1 MNGYQ
6 QPQGGIQVKDFT
18 IRYYDGGILRSIS
31 LEKNVLTYYNV
42 KTPNTYPGE
51 TKDFY
56 KQTKIKL
63 SPEQASQMYAFIG
76 SLNFQALVS
85 GEQYPANDLGCNC
98 FICTAVGGGQFVYQ
112 TKGMPVPEFGKIA
125 TAFAPMCTFK
135 TLEPVNN
142 YANQNIYQPKA
153 KKKSALP
160 IIVIIIVLL
169 LAAAAALSYFF
180 LFAPDKNDN
189 GEASTGD
196 NISVTEEEETTTDRE
211 TEVVTEKLD
220 ETDEGFIFEL
230 PTADLE
236 TEAEIELVTVYT
248 SDGEEIEI
256 AAELKDE
263 YLNNGYYAEPV
274 KMIYSKTMKI
284 KVVPESEL
292 DEWLADE
299 VEGWSLEKYVML
311 YAKDGR
317 ERPTLESEVEAY
329 LNVGWFEEKY
339 VTLYALDAHG
349 YLKTGSFKES
359 DVEAQLTVGWHLNP
373 RCDYCWSWDHVNN
386 EHPFCAKC
394 GSAYHSTY
402 NHPEPKPQTPTVTEP
417 AETKPVQQAEKCDIC
432 GSTAHNT
439 AGHPKCSYCGS
450 TAHTSS
456 NHPVCNICK
465 STAHSTDDHPMC
477 TICNTYDHTTDSN
490 KHYEFSDWVAKGRV
504 PDAAFDNPDKYIV
517 QTKTVYST
525 KKKEYKQSYNSTMKD
540 WTMYKTEEK
549 ENGTLYFFYKWS
561 GWSGYSDTV
570 ATENDET
577 QVRTE
582 LRYRYAIK

>member
-18 IRYYDGGILRSIS
+18 IRYYDGGILRCIT

-42 KTPNTYPGE
+42 KTPSTYPGE

-76 SLNFQALVS
+76 SLNYQALVS
-85 GEQYPANDLGCNC
+85 GEQYPADDIGCNS

-125 TAFAPMCTFK
+125 TAFAPMCAFK
-135 TLEPVNN
+135 ALEPVNS
-142 YANQNIYQPKA
+142 YANNNTYQPAK

-160 IIVIIIVLL
+160 VIIIIIVLL

-180 LFAPDKNDN
+180 LFAPDKD
-189 GEASTGD
+189 GKGDESTAD
-196 NISVTEEEETTTDRE
+196 VVRDTEEDTSYERE
-211 TEVVTEKLD
+211 AEL
-220 ETDEGFIFEL
+220 ETDKENEEDNDFIFEL
-230 PTADLE
+230 PTDELE
-236 TEAEIELVTVYT
+236 TEEEIELVTVYT

-256 AAELKDE
+256 AAELIDE
-263 YLNNGYYAEPV
+263 YLDNGYYKEPV
-274 KMIYSKTMKI
+274 KTIYSKTMEI
-284 KVVPESEL
+284 KVVPESEIE
-292 DEWLADE
+292 EWLDNAE
-299 VEGWSLEKYVML
+299 EGWSLEKYVML

-329 LNVGWFEEKY
+329 LNVGWYEEKY

-402 NHPEPKPQTPTVTEP
+402 NHPEPKPVAPTVTEP
-417 AETKPVQQAEKCDIC
+417 KPVAPTVKCDIC
-432 GSTAHNT
+432 ASTAHNT
-439 AGHPKCSYCGS
+439 TGHPKCSHCGS
-450 TAHTSS
+450 TAHTSA

-517 QTKTVYST
+517 QSKTVYST
-525 KKKEYKQSYNSTMKD
+525 KKKEYTQSYNSTMKD

-549 ENGTLYFFYKWS
+549 DNGTLYFFYKWS